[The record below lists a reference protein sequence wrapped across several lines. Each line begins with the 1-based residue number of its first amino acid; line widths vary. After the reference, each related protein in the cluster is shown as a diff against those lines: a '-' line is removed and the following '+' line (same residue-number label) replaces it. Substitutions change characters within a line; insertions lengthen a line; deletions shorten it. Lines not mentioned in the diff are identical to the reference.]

1 MHAAAPCA
9 FVSAPLAGAGEM
21 KSVSLGEFRNSIATL
36 AGRIRTDTLFLP
48 AR

>member
-1 MHAAAPCA
+1 
-9 FVSAPLAGAGEM
+9 M